1 MRFVFAFFRF
11 WYDFIV
17 GEDWRVAVGI
27 LAAIALTA
35 LIADHGVEAWWVMP
49 LSVIALL
56 AGSLWRA
63 ARTAPDDAHRR

>member
-1 MRFVFAFFRF
+1 MRLVFAFFRF

-17 GEDWRVAVGI
+17 GDDWRVAVGI
-27 LAAIALTA
+27 VAAIALTA
-35 LIADHGVEAWWVMP
+35 LIADRGVEAWWVMP

-56 AGSLWRA
+56 AGSLRRA